1 MKSIYIYGASGHGLV
16 VADIAVACGYDNI
29 IFIDDGENNYKS
41 FEDIKSNTNIPIS
54 FGIGDNKIRKIL
66 FDKVIKNNFKVISL
80 IHPSAIVSQSV
91 IIGKG
96 VVIMPNVVI
105 NAKSNIGNGVI
116 LNTAC
121 IIEHEN
127 IIEDFVHISP
137 NVALAGNVKIGEFTH
152 IGIGS
157 SVIQGINIG
166 KNNIIGGGSM
176 VINSI
181 EDDKKMVGVPAREIN
196 ILITSAGRRVS
207 LVKSFQETLK
217 SITGVNYKVFTTD
230 MNPTLSSACQIS
242 DGYINV
248 PRVTDKQYL
257 TILKEYCK
265 KENISI
271 LIPTIDTELSILAD
285 AKESFKQ
292 DGIFIAIS
300 SKEICD
306 IFYLKDTTEKFF
318 VKNNLD
324 TPREIED
331 IKYCNYP
338 IFAKL
343 NNSSCSIGATI
354 VYTPEHA
361 LELAQDNNYIF
372 QEYIKGDEYTV
383 DVFLDKQGDVISVV
397 PRLRIE
403 VRAGEVNKAQAIKDK
418 DIIKAIK
425 ELCKKLDGAYGCITI
440 QLFKT
445 KERIV
450 FIEINTRFG
459 GGYPLSYLSGAN
471 FAKYLIEDYL
481 DEKLEYSED
490 WQDNLIMLRYDAEVL
505 VDGNSI

>member
-1 MKSIYIYGASGHGLV
+1 
-16 VADIAVACGYDNI
+16 
-29 IFIDDGENNYKS
+29 
-41 FEDIKSNTNIPIS
+41 
-54 FGIGDNKIRKIL
+54 
-66 FDKVIKNNFKVISL
+66 
-80 IHPSAIVSQSV
+80 
-91 IIGKG
+91 
-96 VVIMPNVVI
+96 
-105 NAKSNIGNGVI
+105 
-116 LNTAC
+116 
-121 IIEHEN
+121 
-127 IIEDFVHISP
+127 
-137 NVALAGNVKIGEFTH
+137 
-152 IGIGS
+152 
-157 SVIQGINIG
+157 
-166 KNNIIGGGSM
+166 
-176 VINSI
+176 
-181 EDDKKMVGVPAREIN
+181 
-196 ILITSAGRRVS
+196 
-207 LVKSFQETLK
+207 
-217 SITGVNYKVFTTD
+217 

-324 TPREIED
+324 TPREIEY

-450 FIEINTRFG
+450 FIEINPRFG

-490 WQDNLIMLRYDAEVL
+490 WKDNLIMLRYDAEVL